1 MQAFSNIGT
10 IVTLSDKPSSSSDS
24 PYMYLIIGEV
34 IFTVDFQYTYATT
47 TKNGGSKDA
56 LGLGTVERKICAF
69 RIISNNSNI
78 PLVTKHYTSKGV
90 KNETAINEAYN
101 ILSNLY
107 RNIKSTLDSESFKYE
122 VKRHICDNS

>member
-10 IVTLSDKPSSSSDS
+10 IVSLSDKPSSSSDS

-34 IFTVDFQYTYATT
+34 IFTVDFQYTYV

-56 LGLGTVERKICAF
+56 LGLGTVERNICAF

-107 RNIKSTLDSESFKYE
+107 RNIKFTLDSESFKYE